1 MNKILLTGASGTIG
15 TELVKTLQ
23 QSGADFELASSSGKS
38 VNGLPLRALD
48 FNDPASLRSA
58 FAGIDT
64 LFVLLPLVE
73 NKVQLA
79 RNVVQAAQAAGV
91 SHIVRSSG
99 AGADAAASFALPR
112 LQGEI
117 DELVMAAGIPF
128 TILRP
133 ASFMQNFVNYYAAMI
148 NGGTLYLPQGEGAVS
163 YIDVRD
169 IAAVAAAVLL
179 HPAAHANQIHTLTG
193 AEALDNASATRLIAA
208 VLGRAVDYV
217 AVSDAAAITSM
228 QQMGMSEW
236 SIGQMMSLNRII
248 SAGHAAATSD
258 SVRALLGRDPITFA
272 RFAADYRR
280 HWQ

>member
-1 MNKILLTGASGTIG
+1 MNRILLTGASGTVG
-15 TELVKTLQ
+15 SELVKALQ
-23 QSGADFELASSSGKS
+23 QSGADFELASSSGKR
-38 VNGLPLRALD
+38 VEGLPVRALD

-79 RNVVQAAQAAGV
+79 RNIVQAAQSAGV
-91 SHIVRSSG
+91 RHIVRSSG

-117 DELVMAAGIPF
+117 DDIVAASGIPF

-133 ASFMQNFVNYYAAMI
+133 ASFMQNFVNFYAGMI
-148 NGGTLYLPQGEGAVS
+148 SGGTLYLPQGEGAVS

-179 HPAAHANQIHTLTG
+179 HPAAHANQIYTLTG
-193 AEALDNASATRLIAA
+193 ADAIDNVTATRLIGE
-208 VLGRAVDYV
+208 VLGRTVNYV
-217 AVSDAAAITSM
+217 AVADEAAISSM

-236 SIGQMMSLNRII
+236 SIGQMMSLNRTI
-248 SAGHAAATSD
+248 SAGHAAATTD
-258 SVRALLGRDPITFA
+258 TVRQLLGREPITFA
-272 RFAADYRR
+272 RFADDYCQSW
-280 HWQ
+280 H